1 MEKQFTSM
9 TVKNI
14 PKDIMKKFRIWCIE
28 HDITLE
34 RGVIEAMNM
43 IAEKV
48 DYKVPDR
55 QKSSSD
61 KAE

>member
-1 MEKQFTSM
+1 M

-34 RGVIEAMNM
+34 RGVIEAMSM
-43 IAEKV
+43 IADKV
-48 DYKVPDR
+48 NYKVPDR
-55 QKSSSD
+55 QKPSTD